1 MDIWTNLLNTY
12 EHIKPASGLVESSDN
27 PHDDV
32 VNQALLPLNH
42 MTLKVSF
49 EATINLQGELVNF
62 KRLDK
67 TQTVIIP
74 CTEAS
79 MGRTSKPAPHALC
92 DQLHYLDATLDADK
106 ARLYL
111 EQLNQWKGDNAI
123 LNALYSYL
131 TQHSL
136 TKDAT
141 ERFNE
146 TFTDKDHKLGVSFLI
161 EEPDTAIQ
169 AIADKPEIR
178 EQWIAFSSHHGH
190 AVGKD
195 MFGQDF
201 YTQVEN
207 FPKNIV
213 STAGNAKVL
222 SANDSSGF
230 TFRGRFA
237 NRDEA
242 LSIDSLTSQKIHNTL
257 RWLVRTHGLIT
268 DTQAIVI
275 WQVAKPQLP
284 VDEPEI
290 SGIAKPV
297 TLSWLAADQLI
308 TSNNPV
314 EEAQQVTYQEF
325 AKKFAKLLQ
334 GHHSP
339 NFMSQHEGR
348 IVILILDAASTGRLS
363 VRYYRELQP
372 KEYLEN
378 LARWHANIA
387 WDIPRYKKT
396 DDGYKREIIT
406 SSPSSDDIIRVAFGT
421 ADQTSKRY
429 KQLKRVTRQ
438 LLIEC
443 MFSAKPV
450 PRAILEETF
459 NHVKHPLS
467 YDKLSTWQTDLAVTC
482 GLWKQYYN
490 LNNNNRR
497 EITMALDEERTD
509 RDYLY
514 GRLLALADCF
524 EERVLYVRGNGTN
537 ANRATNALRFMNNY
551 SAHPFETY
559 NTIRNKINPYIEYG
573 KSNPRLVRF
582 TQRICNTID
591 EVMDRFNPKE
601 YESDEA
607 LSALYL
613 LGYSH
618 QRRNIAGWSTNSNEE
633 AKHNPESAE

>member
-32 VNQALLPLNH
+32 ANQALLPLNH

-62 KRLDK
+62 KRLGK

-79 MGRTSKPAPHALC
+79 MGRTSKPVPHPLC
-92 DQLHYLDATLDADK
+92 DQLQYLDATLDAGK
-106 ARLYL
+106 ASLYL
-111 EQLNQWKGDNAI
+111 EQLNQWKGDNTI
-123 LNALYSYL
+123 LNALYLYL

-141 ERFNE
+141 EQFNE

-169 AIADKPEIR
+169 AIADKSEIR

-190 AVGKD
+190 AIGKD

-230 TFRGRFA
+230 TFRGRFV

-275 WQVAKPQLP
+275 WQVEQPELP
-284 VDEPEI
+284 VDEPNI
-290 SGIAKPV
+290 TGIGKPV
-297 TLSWLAADQLI
+297 MLSWLTGGQLE
-308 TSNNPV
+308 TSDDPV

-325 AKKFAKLLQ
+325 AKKLAKLLR
-334 GHHSP
+334 GYYSP
-339 NFMSQHEGR
+339 DFMSQHKGR

-372 KEYLEN
+372 EEYLEN
-378 LARWHANIA
+378 LARWHSSIA
-387 WDIPRYKKT
+387 WKIPRYT
-396 DDGYKREIIT
+396 EQDGYKREIIT
-406 SSPSSDDIIRVAFGT
+406 SSPSFNDIISAAFGIT
-421 ADQTSKRY
+421 DHTSKRY
-429 KQLKRVTRQ
+429 KQLKRVTQQ

-450 PRAILEETF
+450 PRTILEGTF
-459 NHVKHPLS
+459 NHVKRPLS

-490 LNNNNRR
+490 LNTNNQRK
-497 EITMALDEERTD
+497 ITMALDEQRTD

-514 GRLLALADCF
+514 GRLLALADCL
-524 EERVLYVRGNGTN
+524 EERVLFVRGNGAN
-537 ANRATNALRFMNNY
+537 ANRATNALRFMTNY

-559 NTIRNKINPYIEYG
+559 GTLCNKINPYIVYG
-573 KSNPRLVRF
+573 LSNPRLIRF
-582 TQRICNTID
+582 TQRIRNTIH
-591 EVMDRFNPKE
+591 EVMGKFNPGE
-601 YESDEA
+601 FESNEA

-618 QRRNIAGWSTNSNEE
+618 QRTKIAEWSANSNEKDE
-633 AKHNPESAE
+633 HNPESAK